1 MERQKILLFFIIPEI
16 SLCDISGIT
25 TKAPCEAALMGE
37 RHVRIEIS
45 DFVMRTFVL
54 MQEISHSDISE
65 VSAKAVCSM
74 PAMKGEDARRNHSAC
89 FGRVLQSFFLKN
101 SGLGL

>member
-1 MERQKILLFFIIPEI
+1 
-16 SLCDISGIT
+16 
-25 TKAPCEAALMGE
+25 MGE

-65 VSAKAVCSM
+65 VSTKAVCSM
-74 PAMKGEDARRNHSAC
+74 PAMKGKTREEITAL
-89 FGRVLQSFFLKN
+89 VLGVFYKVFS
-101 SGLGL
+101 